1 MKENTALLAGDDL
14 PLPELELL
22 HPITLATGDVLRSVK
37 IHTLKRKDLSAAQ
50 RHGKDENLMEELLL
64 AKMTGL
70 TVEDLGELHIAD
82 ARRVA
87 ERFQS
92 MLGEGRD
99 AA

>member
-1 MKENTALLAGDDL
+1 MKENTATLDDEL

-22 HPITLATGDVLRSVK
+22 HPVKLATGEVLKSVK
-37 IHTLKRKDLSAAQ
+37 IHTLRRKDLTAAQ
-50 RHGKDENLMEELLL
+50 RHGKDESVMEELLL

-70 TVEDLGELHIAD
+70 TLEDLGELHIAD

-87 ERFQS
+87 ERFQA

-99 AA
+99 A

>member
-1 MKENTALLAGDDL
+1 MTIKPADDLDTL

-22 HPITLATGDVLRSVK
+22 HPVKLATGETLEKVT
-37 IHTLKRKDLSAAQ
+37 IHTLRRKDLTAAQ
-50 RHGKDENLMEELLL
+50 RHGKDETLMEELLL

-87 ERFQS
+87 ERFQA
-92 MLGEGRD
+92 MLGEGKD
-99 AA
+99 AG

>member
-1 MKENTALLAGDDL
+1 MKENTASFDGDDL

-22 HPITLATGDVLRSVK
+22 HPIKLATGEVLKTVT
-37 IHTLKRKDLSAAQ
+37 IHTLRRKDLTAAQ
-50 RHGKDENLMEELLL
+50 RHGKDESVMEELLL

-99 AA
+99 A

>member
-1 MKENTALLAGDDL
+1 MSNKPADDLDTL

-22 HPITLATGDVLRSVK
+22 HPVKLATGETLKKVP
-37 IHTLKRKDLSAAQ
+37 IHTLLRKDLTAAQ
-50 RHGKDENLMEELLL
+50 RHGKDETLMEELLL

-87 ERFQS
+87 ERFQA
-92 MLGEGRD
+92 MLGEGKD

>member
-1 MKENTALLAGDDL
+1 MKNDTAQPDDDL

-22 HPITLATGDVLRSVK
+22 HPVKLATGETLKSVT
-37 IHTLKRKDLSAAQ
+37 IHTLRRKDLTAAQ
-50 RHGKDENLMEELLL
+50 RHGKDESVMEELLL

-70 TVEDLGELHIAD
+70 TLEDLGELHIAD

-87 ERFQS
+87 ERFQA

-99 AA
+99 A

>member
-1 MKENTALLAGDDL
+1 MKENALQGEDI
-14 PLPELELL
+14 PVPELALL
-22 HPITLATGDVLRSVK
+22 HPVKLATGERLTAIK
-37 IHTLKRKDLSAAQ
+37 IYPLKRKDLSAAQ
-50 RHGKDENLMEELLL
+50 RHSKEEAVMEELLL

-99 AA
+99 A

>member
-1 MKENTALLAGDDL
+1 MKDPTPPDDF

-22 HPITLATGDVLRSVK
+22 HPVKLATGEVLKKVT
-37 IHTLKRKDLSAAQ
+37 IHTLRRKDLTAAQ
-50 RHGKDENLMEELLL
+50 RHGKDETLMEELLL

-87 ERFQS
+87 ERFQA
-92 MLGEGRD
+92 MLGEGKD
-99 AA
+99 AG

>member
-1 MKENTALLAGDDL
+1 MKDPTPPDDL

-22 HPITLATGDVLRSVK
+22 HPVKLATGE
-37 IHTLKRKDLSAAQ
+37 
-50 RHGKDENLMEELLL
+50 DETLMEELLL

-87 ERFQS
+87 ERFQA
-92 MLGEGRD
+92 MLGEGKD
-99 AA
+99 AG